1 MTRYEGLAM
10 QLPTAAPAGALG
22 APGEFGRVDPAAE
35 GIHGVLAAVRRHL
48 GMDVAFISHFETEER
63 AFEYVD
69 CAPNGPLRANQR
81 MPLSEGYCLKV
92 VRGELPEC
100 IPDTSKLEAALQIPQ
115 TTAVPIGSHLSVPVR
130 LKDGS
135 IYGTLCCFSYL
146 PNPALG
152 EREMRLMH
160 AFAEVVALRMDER
173 SALQRARE
181 SAAREVRQAMA
192 QGAPRI
198 VFQPV
203 YSIAQRAVRAFECLS
218 RFDIAPK
225 RPPDEWFRVADESGF
240 GLPLELHAI
249 EKALTSLDDFPAHCS
264 LSVNCSP
271 SLVLSGRL
279 EPVLSALNTPSRVT
293 LEITEH
299 AIVQDYAALAAA
311 LAPLRALGIGV
322 AVDDAG
328 AGYASMRHILN
339 LAPDIIKLDMSLTRN
354 IHEDGKRRALAKGL
368 TSFAHEIDSLVIA
381 EGVESGAELEMLQR
395 LDVDCAQGYFLAR
408 PLALQ
413 DALTFSMTH

>member
-1 MTRYEGLAM
+1 M
-10 QLPTAAPAGALG
+10 QLPPAAPAGDST
-22 APGEFGRVDPAAE
+22 APGGASGQEEGAE
-35 GIHGVLAAVRRHL
+35 GIQGVLTAVRRHL

-63 AFEYVD
+63 VFEYVD
-69 CAPNGPLRANQR
+69 CAPGGPLRPLQR
-81 MPLSEGYCLKV
+81 LSMSEGYCLKV

-100 IPDTSKLEAALQIPQ
+100 IPDTSKLEAALEIPQ
-115 TTAVPIGSHLSVPVR
+115 TTSIPIGSHLSVPVR

-152 EREMRLMH
+152 EREMRLLH
-160 AFAEVVALRMDER
+160 AFAEVVGLRMDER
-173 SALQRARE
+173 SASQRARE
-181 SAAREVRQAMA
+181 SAAREVRDAMA
-192 QGAPRI
+192 KGAPRI

-203 YSIAQRAVRAFECLS
+203 YNISQRAVRSFECLS
-218 RFDIAPK
+218 RFDVAPQ
-225 RPPDEWFRVADESGF
+225 RPPDEWFRLADEAGV
-240 GLPLELHAI
+240 GLPLELCAI
-249 EKALTSLDDFPAHCS
+249 EKALQNLHAFPATCS

-271 SLVLSGRL
+271 SLILSGRL
-279 EPVLSALNTPSRVT
+279 EPVLSAMRVPSRVT

-299 AIVQDYAALAAA
+299 AIVQDYAALAAS
-311 LAPLRALGIGV
+311 LAPLRALGAGV

-328 AGYASMRHILN
+328 AGFASMRHILN

-381 EGVESGAELEMLQR
+381 EGVESGDELEMLQR

-408 PLALQ
+408 PLGLKEAL
-413 DALTFSMTH
+413 AFSATH